1 VKKFNPVN
9 TMTWFRK
16 QKGVSAVTDAFD
28 ILELPLVFDETPRV
42 IRRIQPQLSDNAKTV
57 LEARYLIKNLQ
68 GEVTED
74 YDEMFLRVARTVA
87 HAEMRYGGYE
97 KIGEY
102 EEKFYNIMADL
113 DFLPNSPTLMNA
125 GSDEGQLS
133 ACFVLPVRDS
143 MQDIFDAVKHAALI
157 QKSGG
162 GVGYSFSR
170 LRPAGDRVKTTKGVS
185 SGPIS
190 FMRVFNEAT
199 ETVKQGGKRRGAN
212 MGVLKIDHPD
222 ILEFVNAKK
231 TEGDFFNFNISVGV
245 TNVFMKAV
253 KNDTDYDLINPR
265 SGKKQGKLRARDVW
279 DAIVQNAW
287 DKGDPG
293 LLFLDRINEDNP
305 TPSLGTIES
314 TNPCGE
320 ACLLPYEACNLGS
333 LNLSRFVRNKSIDYT
348 RLKEVIHLAVRFLD
362 DVIDVNGYVPLVP
375 EIKKMTRANRKIG
388 LGVMGFTDMLIELG
402 ISYEDE
408 LAWKTAEKV
417 MEFIQKEAHEAS
429 TLLARER
436 GPFPNWKQSSYY
448 PDKPMRN
455 ASITSIAPTGTL
467 SIIAGCS
474 PGIEPLFGVC
484 FERNVLEGK
493 KLLEINPKFE
503 KIAREKGFYSEKL
516 MHQLAKAGTIQNF
529 DLIPDNVKKLFI
541 TAYDLSPEKHL
552 RIQAAFQKYVDMSV
566 SKTIN
571 LPFEADIDDVAK
583 IYMLAYDLGCKG
595 ITVFRTGSRTT
606 QVITVGDSSKSGFK
620 TFAIEECPAPMP
632 EPELIKRIDEDQ
644 LNMFASIQAIGKTE
658 IEPDVDEIIFDIPTT
673 YAEEIS
679 CPECGEGTLIV
690 GACSV
695 CRHCGYSKC
704 G

>member
-1 VKKFNPVN
+1 
-9 TMTWFRK
+9 
-16 QKGVSAVTDAFD
+16 VSDAFD
-28 ILELPLVFDETPRV
+28 VLELPLVFEEAPRV
-42 IRRIQPQLSDNAKTV
+42 IDRKQPQLSDNAKTV

-74 YDEMFLRVARTVA
+74 YDELFLRVAHTVA
-87 HAEMRYGGYE
+87 YAEMRYGGYE
-97 KIGEY
+97 KIKEY
-102 EEKFYNIMADL
+102 EEKFYNLMADL

-125 GSDEGQLS
+125 GTEEGQLS
-133 ACFVLPVRDS
+133 ACFVLPVKDS
-143 MQDIFDAVKHAALI
+143 MQEIFEAVKHAALI

-212 MGVLKIDHPD
+212 MGVLRVDHPD
-222 ILEFVNAKK
+222 IFDFVNAKK

-245 TNVFMKAV
+245 TNVFMEAV

-279 DAIVQNAW
+279 DAITRNAW

-293 LLFLDRINEDNP
+293 LLFLDRINRDNP
-305 TPSLGTIES
+305 TPSLGIIES

-333 LNLSRFVRNKSIDYT
+333 INLSRFVRNKSIDFT
-348 RLKEVIHLAVRFLD
+348 RLKEVVHLAVRFLD
-362 DVIDVNGYVPLVP
+362 DVIDVNGYVPLVS
-375 EIKKMTRANRKIG
+375 EIKTMTRANRKIG
-388 LGVMGFTDMLIELG
+388 LGVMGFADMLIDLG
-402 ISYEDE
+402 ISYEDD
-408 LAWKTAEKV
+408 LAEKTAERI
-417 MEFIQKEAHEAS
+417 MEFIQKEAYEAS
-429 TLLARER
+429 TQLAKER
-436 GPFPNWKQSSYY
+436 GPFPNWKQSSHY
-448 PDKPMRN
+448 PKRPLRN

-484 FERNVLEGK
+484 FERNVLDGK
-493 KLLEINPKFE
+493 VLLEINPRFE
-503 KIAREKGFYSEKL
+503 MLAKKEGFYSENL
-516 MHQLAKAGTIQNF
+516 MHQLANSGTIQAF
-529 DLIPDNVKKLFI
+529 DTIPSHVKKLFI

-552 RIQAAFQKYVDMSV
+552 KIQASFQKFIDMSV

-571 LPFEADIDDVAK
+571 LPFEAGEDDVEK
-583 IYMLAYDLGCKG
+583 IYMLAYELECKG
-595 ITVFRTGSRTT
+595 ITVFRTGSRTK
-606 QVITVGDSSKSGFK
+606 QVITVGDSTK
-620 TFAIEECPAPMP
+620 TGLKTYALEECPTVMP
-632 EPELIKRIDEDQ
+632 EPELIKSIDKDQ
-644 LNMFASIQAIGKTE
+644 IDLFTSYPGDGELSKELLTE
-658 IEPDVDEIIFDIPTT
+658 EETFEIPTT
-673 YAEEIS
+673 YAEEMT
-679 CPECGEGTLIV
+679 CPECGKGTLIV

-695 CRHCGYSKC
+695 CRFCGYSKC